1 MSKWVS
7 PTQSVDGFN
16 RKRTDLPSWEER
28 IITSDH
34 LWTQTA
40 ALPWVSN
47 LLAYAVDFEPA
58 KPL

>member
-1 MSKWVS
+1 MS
-7 PTQSVDGFN
+7 PTQSVDDLD
-16 RKRTDLPSWEER
+16 RKQTDLPAWEER

-47 LLAYAVDFEPA
+47 LLAYAVDFGPA
-58 KPL
+58 RPL